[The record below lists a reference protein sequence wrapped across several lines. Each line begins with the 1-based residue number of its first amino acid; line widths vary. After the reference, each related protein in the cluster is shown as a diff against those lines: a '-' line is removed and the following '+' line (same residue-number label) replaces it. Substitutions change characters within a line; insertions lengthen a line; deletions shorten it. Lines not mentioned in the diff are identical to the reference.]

1 MPEYTVRTDLAVEA
15 RELSLGGAEEIEGV
29 AYNRSEV
36 NGNIIH
42 FMEVLDDNGAKQI
55 GKPRGKYCTIEIDSL
70 TERHSDGFEGAVNVL
85 SSEISK
91 IIPLD
96 RKDGCVLVVGLGNRD
111 ITPDAI
117 GPLAAENTLVTR
129 HLKEHLPEDF
139 AAFAPVAVICPGVLG
154 TSGIESASY
163 IKSLCDNVAPSIVIV
178 VDALAARSLDRLCR
192 TVQITDTGITPG
204 SGVGNNRCEI
214 TAETLGVPVVAVGV
228 PTVVDIGTILADLNA
243 GDANKLP
250 KNMIVTPRNIDT
262 EVVSAGRLVG
272 YAVNLALHKGLTIE
286 DVDLLVG

>member
-1 MPEYTVRTDLAVEA
+1 MSEFTVRTDLAVEA
-15 RELSLGGAEEIEGV
+15 REMSLGNAKEIEGV
-29 AYNRSEV
+29 NYNKSEV

-42 FMEVLDDNGAKQI
+42 FLDVLNDEGAKQI
-55 GKPRGKYCTIEIDSL
+55 GKPKGKYCTIEIKSL
-70 TERHSDGFEGAVNVL
+70 AERQSDGFGDAVDAL
-85 SSEISK
+85 SNELKKIMPSELK
-91 IIPLD
+91 N
-96 RKDGCVLVVGLGNRD
+96 GCALVVGLGNRD

-117 GPLAAENTLVTR
+117 GPLTAENTLVTK
-129 HLKEHLPEDF
+129 HLKEHMPEDF
-139 AAFAPVAVICPGVLG
+139 AGFFPVAVICPGVLG

-163 IKSLCDNVAPSIVIV
+163 IKSICDSISPSIVIV

-214 TAETLGVPVVAVGV
+214 TSESLGIPVVAVGV
-228 PTVVDIGTILADLNA
+228 PTVVDIGTILADLSAANA
-243 GDANKLP
+243 NNLP

-272 YAVNLALHKGLTIE
+272 YAMNIALHDGLTIE
-286 DVDLLVG
+286 DIDLLVG